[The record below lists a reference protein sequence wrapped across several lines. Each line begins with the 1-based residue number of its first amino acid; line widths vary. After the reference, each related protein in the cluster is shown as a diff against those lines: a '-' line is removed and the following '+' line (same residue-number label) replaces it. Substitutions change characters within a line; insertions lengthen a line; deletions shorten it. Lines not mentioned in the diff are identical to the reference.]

1 MLKRLLPR
9 TLRSRLTFLVGLLTS
24 VILAASEF
32 AIYESLKG
40 RIDFTAAEQMHS
52 MLSAMSSHL
61 EKVRSADEVPRDT
74 SKWIDPLHGHRNMDL
89 AIFDAAGRALVRT
102 SAFADTAPV
111 RTIPTRGRLV
121 TLDTE
126 KGRLRYLVADVRTSR
141 GDGSVMRVAI
151 QYDRTYDLLLLRH
164 QAFTIAIIALTGV
177 VLTTSLAYGIA
188 YFGLVPL
195 RRLIFSAERMSS
207 SRLATPLPSL
217 ETSGEL
223 KELENAFNGMLAR
236 LNESFTRL
244 SQFSSNL
251 AHDMRTPLTNLQAAA
266 QVVLA
271 RPRRADDYR
280 EVIESSVDEYQRL
293 SRMIE
298 DMLFLARSERA
309 DARMDIRRLDARAES
324 ARVIGYYEPLAE
336 DADVTI
342 RVAGEASIDADL
354 MLFQRALSN
363 LLSNAL
369 AHAPKSSEILV
380 TCDEQADITTIAV
393 SDSGKGIPEEHLAK
407 IFDRFYRVDPSRH
420 NSASGT
426 GLGLAIVRSIMD
438 LHNGESGVE
447 SEPGTKTT
455 FRLRFPKRCQDA
467 NR

>member
-1 MLKRLLPR
+1 MVKRLLPR
-9 TLRSRLTFLVGLLTS
+9 TLRSRLTVLVGLLTS
-24 VILAASEF
+24 VILAASEL

-40 RIDFTAAEQMHS
+40 KIDFTAAEQMHS
-52 MLSAMSSHL
+52 MLTAIASHL

-89 AIFDAAGRALVRT
+89 AIFDSTGRSLVETSTFTDAGTVRN
-102 SAFADTAPV
+102 TA
-111 RTIPTRGRLV
+111 TRGRFV
-121 TLDTE
+121 TFDARGGTV
-126 KGRLRYLVADVRTSR
+126 RYLVADVRTSSP
-141 GDGSVMRVAI
+141 GGQVMRVAI
-151 QYDRTYDLLLLRH
+151 QYDRSYDLSLLRH
-164 QAFTIAIIALTGV
+164 QAYTIAVIAVIGV
-177 VLTTSLAYGIA
+177 LLATSLAYGIA

-195 RRLIFSAERMSS
+195 RRLILSAEQMSS
-207 SRLATPLPSL
+207 SRLAHPLPPL

-223 KELENAFNGMLAR
+223 KELEHAFNGMLAR

-251 AHDMRTPLTNLQAAA
+251 AHDMRTPLNNLQTAA

-271 RPRRADDYR
+271 RPRGPDDYR

-293 SRMIE
+293 SRMID

-309 DARMDIRRLDARAES
+309 DAQMDVRRLDARAES
-324 ARVIGYYEPLAE
+324 ARVVGYYEPLAE

-342 RVAGEASIDADL
+342 LVVGDAALDADL

-363 LLSNAL
+363 LISNAL
-369 AHAPKSSEILV
+369 AHAPADSDITV
-380 TCDEQADITTIAV
+380 TCSESDDMTTVAV
-393 SDSGKGIPEEHLAK
+393 SDSGEGIPEEHLDRV
-407 IFDRFYRVDPSRH
+407 FDRFYRVDPSRH

-438 LHNGESGVE
+438 LHKGESGVR
-447 SEPGTKTT
+447 SEPGKKTT
-455 FRLRFPKRCQDA
+455 FWLRFPKRQ
-467 NR
+467 